1 MATYQ
6 PPTDRTPSTTTTEN
20 NDATVDTAPI
30 TTNTLERRNSLDK
43 ALQHRPDEQDLKDR
57 HILLDTT
64 AAPAL
69 QAKAAELERQ
79 RVMDNLRK
87 GLAHRPEKE
96 ELVER
101 NILAGGP
108 AAPALQEKQR
118 ELEKHMRADS
128 LEKQLSNRPKPE
140 DLIKEG
146 ILNADENPVAES

>member
-1 MATYQ
+1 M
-6 PPTDRTPSTTTTEN
+6 
-20 NDATVDTAPI
+20 
-30 TTNTLERRNSLDK
+30 LL
-43 ALQHRPDEQDLKDR
+43 L
-57 HILLDTT
+57 ILLFSY
-64 AAPAL
+64 
-69 QAKAAELERQ
+69 QQ
-79 RVMDNLRK
+79 

-146 ILNADENPVAES
+146 ILNGMSREENVERTSVGG

>member
-1 MATYQ
+1 LLLLILFVLPTGSR
-6 PPTDRTPSTTTTEN
+6 PPPRE
-20 NDATVDTAPI
+20 
-30 TTNTLERRNSLDK
+30 
-43 ALQHRPDEQDLKDR
+43 
-57 HILLDTT
+57 
-64 AAPAL
+64 
-69 QAKAAELERQ
+69 
-79 RVMDNLRK
+79 
-87 GLAHRPEKE
+87 E